1 MTIAKGLTYSERELK
16 QIGKRPL
23 RPDGVDKVT
32 GRARY
37 GADLSAPGMLIA
49 KVLRSPH
56 PHARIHA
63 IDTTKAEALAGVKAV
78 ITRDD
83 FPDVGS
89 GERIPSEGDEDLRYT
104 AHNVMAR
111 DKALYEGHTV
121 AAVAAISAAI
131 ANKALGLI
139 EVDYEPLPHV
149 TDVDEAM
156 KPDAPVLHDD
166 MFTSG
171 VEPTPDTPSNV
182 AQRVEVSL
190 GDTAE
195 GFSEADIVIER
206 DFTTEAVHQ
215 GYIEPQACLAT
226 VSGDGSAELW
236 CCTQG
241 HFSARNSCAK
251 ILDMEMSKL
260 RVTASE
266 IGGGFGGK
274 TQVFIEPLA
283 LALSRKA
290 GRPVKLVMSRE
301 DVFKGTGPTASTSMS
316 VKVGVTK
323 DGRITAAE
331 AVLKYQGGAFPSAPT
346 GAASMTAFACYDIA
360 HVLVVG
366 YVVVTNRPKAAAYRA
381 PGAPMAAFAVESV
394 MDEIAGRVGMDPI
407 NFRLK
412 NAPIEGSQAA
422 YGPKFGAIGYV
433 ETLEAAKAHEHYQ
446 VPLKPGQ
453 GRGVASGYWFNWDGE
468 TCVTLNI
475 QDDGTAA
482 VAVGTPDIGGSRA
495 SMCQMVA
502 EELGIDY
509 SKVQATVVDTN
520 ALGFNDVTGGS
531 RVTFACGMAAI
542 QAARN
547 VIEDLCARAAGVWGI
562 SPDAV
567 VWEDGAARP
576 SGDNA
581 GKFDPMPLTEI
592 AKLAAKTGG
601 PIAGHA
607 EFTAKGAGVSFST
620 QIVDVEVDRET
631 GKTTILRY
639 TVIQDA
645 GKAIHPSYVEGQYQG
660 GAAQGI
666 GWALNEEYVYGEDGK
681 LQNAGFL
688 DYRMPVASDLPMI
701 DTVIVEVP
709 NPNHPYGVR
718 GVGETSIIPPM
729 GAIANALAAATGLR
743 MNSLPMSPPKLLKAL
758 DEAAPD
764 QAAE

>member
-1 MTIAKGLTYSERELK
+1 MTMTEGLTYSERELK
-16 QIGKRPL
+16 QVGQRPA

-32 GRARY
+32 GRARF
-37 GADLSAPGMLIA
+37 GADISAPGMLVA

-56 PHARIHA
+56 PHARIRA
-63 IDTTKAEALAGVKAV
+63 IDTAKAAALAGVKAV
-78 ITRDD
+78 ISGDD
-83 FPDVGS
+83 FPDVCADVQM
-89 GERIPSEGDEDLRYT
+89 PSEEDDLLRYV
-104 AHNVMAR
+104 AHNVIAR
-111 DKALYEGHTV
+111 DKVLYEGHVV
-121 AAVAAISAAI
+121 AAVAATSAAI
-131 ANKALGLI
+131 ARQALALI

-156 KPDAPVLHDD
+156 APDAPVLHDD

-171 VEPTPDTPSNV
+171 VEPRPDTPSNV

-195 GFSEADIVIER
+195 GFAEADMVVER
-206 DFTTEAVHQ
+206 DFTTAAVHQ
-215 GYIEPQACLAT
+215 GYIEPQACLAS

-241 HFSARNSCAK
+241 HFSIRNGCAQVLGMD
-251 ILDMEMSKL
+251 ISKL

-274 TQVFIEPLA
+274 TRIFIEPLA

-290 GRPVKLVMSRE
+290 GRPVKLVMTRE
-301 DVFKGTGPTASTSMS
+301 EVFKGTGPTASTSMS
-316 VKVGVTK
+316 VKVGATF

-331 AVLKYQGGAFPSAPT
+331 AVLRYQGGAYPGAPV
-346 GAASMTAFACYDIA
+346 GAGSMTAFACYDIP

-366 YVVVTNRPKAAAYRA
+366 YEVVTNRPKAAAYRA
-381 PGAPMAAFAVESV
+381 PGAPMSAFAVESV
-394 MDEIAGRVGMDPI
+394 MDEVAGKLGMDPI
-407 NFRLK
+407 DFRLK
-412 NAPIEGSQAA
+412 NAPVEGSQAA
-422 YGPKFGAIGYV
+422 YGPKFGPIGYV
-433 ETLEAAKAHEHYQ
+433 QTLEAAKAHDHYKA
-446 VPLKPGQ
+446 PLKPGQ
-453 GRGVASGYWFNWDGE
+453 GRGIACGYWFNWDGE

-475 QDDGTAA
+475 QEDGTAA

-502 EELGIDY
+502 EELGIAYD
-509 SKVQATVVDTN
+509 KVQATVVDTG

-542 QAARN
+542 QAARE
-547 VIEDLCARAAGVWGI
+547 VISDLCARAAGVWGI

-567 VWEDGAARP
+567 VWEDGEARP
-576 SGDNA
+576 SGSNA
-581 GKFDPMPLTEI
+581 GDFDPMPLAEI
-592 AKLAAKTGG
+592 AKLSAKTGG

-607 EFTAKGAGVSFST
+607 EFSAKGAGVSFST
-620 QIVDVEVDRET
+620 QMVDVEVDRQT
-631 GKTTILRY
+631 GRTTILRY

-660 GAAQGI
+660 GAVQGI
-666 GWALNEEYVYGEDGK
+666 GWALNEEYVYGADGK

-709 NPNHPYGVR
+709 NPDHPYGVR

-729 GAIANALAAATGLR
+729 AAVANALAGATGLR
-743 MNSLPMSPPKLLKAL
+743 LSSLPMSPPKVLAAL